1 MRYILLWI
9 FAMLT
14 ITGCKGEEKHVTP
27 KSDTCTAEVVVKE
40 MNGAQTAQ
48 GKETNG
54 AQRAQGINSLDSAQ
68 NKEQIRAL
76 EQQCEIDRQR
86 AYKRYAAMLACLIGL
101 LAIMGLLLAW
111 YAARQWHKTQLKN
124 RVLAQQIKDAMIYR
138 EQNEELKRQ
147 IEALEAAA
155 VPPSPPPFNR
165 RERKADRLSG
175 V

>member
-1 MRYILLWI
+1 
-9 FAMLT
+9 MLT

-40 MNGAQTAQ
+40 MNGAQ
-48 GKETNG
+48 
-54 AQRAQGINSLDSAQ
+54 RAQGINSLDSAQ

-76 EQQCEIDRQR
+76 EQQREIDRQR
-86 AYKRYAAMLACLIGL
+86 AYKRYAAMVACLMGL
-101 LAIMGLLLAW
+101 LAIMGLFLAW
-111 YAARQWHKTQLKN
+111 YAARQWHKTQLKI

-155 VPPSPPPFNR
+155 VPPSTPPPFNR

-175 V
+175 A